1 MSDRKYLLL
10 CVHIQQQVSNT
21 VAVAIL
27 VVIPREEVKQWEKMQ
42 VEVVAHE
49 KALWFNRW
57 QKCLKT
63 NQEMSL
69 TKLSL
74 REMPAPASKM
84 EEWESPMKSEETTCK
99 IHMQYR
105 LKRIQCTRYEAVK
118 WLSESAEWEI
128 SGYLVLGVTQNSL
141 HGSIGCCLD
150 GLLNGGIRRRLGQ
163 TARQVHHWHVSHWHP
178 ERHAC
183 QLAEGREKQTCESG
197 AFVVNRPDN
206 K

>member
-1 MSDRKYLLL
+1 MR
-10 CVHIQQQVSNT
+10 
-21 VAVAIL
+21 
-27 VVIPREEVKQWEKMQ
+27 KMQ
-42 VEVVAHE
+42 GEVVAHE

-57 QKCLKT
+57 QKRLKT

-69 TKLSL
+69 TKLSF
-74 REMPAPASKM
+74 REMPAQASKM

-99 IHMQYR
+99 IHMQYV
-105 LKRIQCTRYEAVK
+105 LKRTQVDPMYLILNGEVI
-118 WLSESAEWEI
+118 ESAKWEK
-128 SGYLVLGVTQNSL
+128 SGYLVLGVTQYSL

-150 GLLNGGIRRRLGQ
+150 GLLNGSIRRRLGQ

-178 ERHAC
+178 ECHAC
-183 QLAEGREKQTCESG
+183 QLAEGREKQTCELG